1 MWVEPLAARVEDA
14 GEYAFDAIVADGGGR
29 DVARV
34 RCAINARAGCGVFGE
49 MEVLDAAAPPR
60 QWLRAL
66 VLLIREA
73 LRHGAE
79 IGVTD
84 VGAEAPRRLE
94 ALVSRVS
101 GIAPDEAGGRMRYRG
116 ALHAARTRALDETDG
131 DGNLTRAAAG
141 EADAIARAV
150 LAESPVGESPG
161 RRRSQS
167 RRGDR

>member
-1 MWVEPLAARVEDA
+1 MWVEALAARVEEA
-14 GEYAFDAIVADGGGR
+14 GEYAFDVIVADGGGR

-49 MEVLDAAAPPR
+49 MEVLDAIATPR
-60 QWLRAL
+60 QRLRAL

-73 LRHGAE
+73 LRYGAE
-79 IGVTD
+79 IGITD

-101 GIAPDEAGGRMRYRG
+101 GIAPDEAGGRRVAAETRVRYRG
-116 ALHAARTRALDETDG
+116 ALHAVRTRALDETDG
-131 DGNLTRAAAG
+131 DGNLTRTAAG

-150 LAESPVGESPG
+150 LAEST
-161 RRRSQS
+161 RRLQS